1 MEKQPDL
8 ERLGKRIKEL
18 RLSKDITQFEL
29 AARLGK
35 DYSSIARIEA
45 GRINPSY
52 LYLLELS
59 KGLEI
64 NIKAFFD

>member
-1 MEKQPDL
+1 MEKQPNL

-18 RLSKDITQFEL
+18 RLSKNLTQFEL

-35 DYSSIARIEA
+35 DHSSIARIEA

-59 KGLEI
+59 KGLDI
-64 NIKAFFD
+64 DIKAFFD